1 MQKDTA
7 SREINDHADE
17 WGKGQSNKY
26 GPRVRSKL
34 NPCAS
39 IF

>member
-1 MQKDTA
+1 MQKNTA
-7 SREINDHADE
+7 SREINDQADE

-26 GPRVRSKL
+26 EPRVRSKL
-34 NPCAS
+34 EPCTS